1 MNIFTDPVCLQ
12 MIAVF
17 AGSLAGAGFLIVY
30 LFDRFDR
37 WEANHG

>member
-1 MNIFTDPVCLQ
+1 MNIFTDPVCVQ

-17 AGSLAGAGFLIVY
+17 AASLVSAGFLIVY
-30 LFDRFDR
+30 LFDR